1 MLSSKPFDYLQ
12 LKVLGSKCFTYV
24 WVYNSQKLK
33 PRATVYV
40 FVGYSGNKKG
50 YICLDRRNDKVMS
63 KIYVMFNEVIFPSLK
78 NNKGLSG
85 SVVIV
90 STSIMLHGQLP
101 ISTTHPVTS
110 EMSSSLPLFELH
122 DRGML

>member
-1 MLSSKPFDYLQ
+1 
-12 LKVLGSKCFTYV
+12 
-24 WVYNSQKLK
+24 
-33 PRATVYV
+33 
-40 FVGYSGNKKG
+40 
-50 YICLDRRNDKVMS
+50 MS

-101 ISTTHPVTS
+101 ISTTHPITS
-110 EMSSSLPLFELH
+110 EMSSSLPLSELH